1 MMQPDLQLAPA
12 AETSGTAAAQ
22 NRVLRNTYALL
33 GVSMIPTV
41 IGAIIGTNLSFAFMR
56 ASPIVSVLVLL
67 AIVYGLMFAI
77 EKNKD
82 SSLGVYLLLTFTFFM
97 GIILG
102 PLLQVAL
109 AFSNGA
115 QLITVAAG
123 GTGVTFIA
131 MAAFSA
137 TTKRD
142 LSGMGRFLFVGAIVL
157 MIGVVANI
165 FFQMPAM
172 QLALSAAFILFSSLV
187 IAYTINSVVH
197 GGETNY
203 ISATLSIYV
212 SIYNIFTSLLRL
224 LMAITG
230 NRN

>member
-1 MMQPDLQLAPA
+1 MQPDLQMIPVAGTGGIA
-12 AETSGTAAAQ
+12 ATQ

-33 GVSMIPTV
+33 GVTMIPTV
-41 IGAIIGTNLSFAFMR
+41 IGAIVGTNLSFAFMR
-56 ASPIVSVLVLL
+56 TSPIMSVLVLL
-67 AIVYGLMFAI
+67 AIIYGLMFAI
-77 EKNKD
+77 EKNKN
-82 SSLGVYLLLTFTFFM
+82 SSIGVYLLLGFTFFM
-97 GIILG
+97 GVILG
-102 PLLQVAL
+102 PLLQTAL
-109 AFSNGA
+109 SLKNGA

-123 GTGVTFIA
+123 GTGIVFMA

-157 MIGVVANI
+157 MVAMLANI
-165 FFQMPAM
+165 FFQMPAL
-172 QLALSAAFILFSSLV
+172 QLAICAAFILFSSMV

-212 SIYNIFTSLLRL
+212 SIYNIFSSLLQI
-224 LMAITG
+224 LMALTG
-230 NRN
+230 NRD

>member
-1 MMQPDLQLAPA
+1 MQPDLQVAPA
-12 AETSGTAAAQ
+12 AAPSGIAAAQ

-56 ASPIVSVLVLL
+56 ASPIISVLLLL
-67 AIVYGLMFAI
+67 AVVYGLMFAI

-97 GIILG
+97 GVILG

-123 GTGVTFIA
+123 GTGVTFVA

-224 LMAITG
+224 LMAVTG

>member
-1 MMQPDLQLAPA
+1 MQPDIQLAPA
-12 AETSGTAAAQ
+12 TGTSGITATQ

-41 IGAIIGTNLSFAFMR
+41 IGAIVGTNLSFAFMR
-56 ASPIVSVLVLL
+56 ASPIISVLVLM

-82 SSLGVYLLLTFTFFM
+82 SSVGVYLLLVFTFFM
-97 GIILG
+97 GVILG

-109 AFSNGA
+109 SFKNGA
-115 QLITVAAG
+115 QLIAVAAG
-123 GTGVTFIA
+123 GTGITFMA

-157 MIGVVANI
+157 MIAVVANI
-165 FFQMPAM
+165 FLQMPAL
-172 QLALSAAFILFSSLV
+172 QLALSAAFILFSSMI

-212 SIYNIFTSLLRL
+212 SIYNIFSSLLQI
-224 LMAITG
+224 LMAVTG
-230 NRN
+230 NRD

>member
-1 MMQPDLQLAPA
+1 MQPDLQLAPA
-12 AETSGTAAAQ
+12 AGTNGIAATQ

-33 GVSMIPTV
+33 GVTMIPTV
-41 IGAIIGTNLSFAFMR
+41 IGAIVGTNLSFAFMR
-56 ASPIVSVLVLL
+56 SSPIISVLVLM

-82 SSLGVYLLLTFTFFM
+82 SSVGVYLLLVFTFFM
-97 GIILG
+97 GVILG

-109 AFSNGA
+109 SFRNGA
-115 QLITVAAG
+115 QLIAVAAG
-123 GTGVTFIA
+123 GTGITFMA

-157 MIGVVANI
+157 MIAVVANI
-165 FFQMPAM
+165 FLQMPAL
-172 QLALSAAFILFSSLV
+172 QLALSAAFILFSSMI

-212 SIYNIFTSLLRL
+212 SIYNIFSSLLQI
-224 LMAITG
+224 LMAVTG
-230 NRN
+230 NRD

>member
-1 MMQPDLQLAPA
+1 MQPDIQLAPA
-12 AETSGTAAAQ
+12 TGTSGITATQ

-41 IGAIIGTNLSFAFMR
+41 IGAIVGTNLSFAFMR
-56 ASPIVSVLVLL
+56 ASPIISVLVLM

-82 SSLGVYLLLTFTFFM
+82 SSVGVYLLLVFTFFM
-97 GIILG
+97 GVILG

-109 AFSNGA
+109 SFRNGA
-115 QLITVAAG
+115 QLIAVAAG
-123 GTGVTFIA
+123 GTGITFMA

-157 MIGVVANI
+157 MIAVVANI
-165 FFQMPAM
+165 FLQMPAL
-172 QLALSAAFILFSSLV
+172 QLALSAAFILFSSMI

-212 SIYNIFTSLLRL
+212 SIYNIFSSLLQI
-224 LMAITG
+224 LMAVTG
-230 NRN
+230 NRD

>member
-1 MMQPDLQLAPA
+1 MQPDLQLAPA
-12 AETSGTAAAQ
+12 TGISDVSATQ

-33 GVSMIPTV
+33 GVTMIPTV
-41 IGAIIGTNLSFAFMR
+41 IGAIVGTNLSFAFMR
-56 ASPIVSVLVLL
+56 ASPIISVLVLL

-82 SSLGVYLLLTFTFFM
+82 SSVGVYLLLVFTFFM
-97 GIILG
+97 GVILG

-109 AFSNGA
+109 SFRNGA
-115 QLITVAAG
+115 QLIAVAAG
-123 GTGVTFIA
+123 GTGITFMA

-157 MIGVVANI
+157 MIAVVANI
-165 FFQMPAM
+165 FLQMPAL
-172 QLALSAAFILFSSLV
+172 QLALSAAFILFSSMI

-212 SIYNIFTSLLRL
+212 SIYNIFSSLLQI
-224 LMAITG
+224 LMAVTG
-230 NRN
+230 NRD

>member
-1 MMQPDLQLAPA
+1 MQPDLQLSPA
-12 AETSGTAAAQ
+12 TGISGVSATQ

-33 GVSMIPTV
+33 GVTMIPTV
-41 IGAIIGTNLSFAFMR
+41 IGAIVGTNLSFAFMR
-56 ASPIVSVLVLL
+56 ASPIISVLVLL

-82 SSLGVYLLLTFTFFM
+82 SSVGVYLLLVFTFFM
-97 GIILG
+97 GVILG

-109 AFSNGA
+109 SFRNGA
-115 QLITVAAG
+115 QLIAVAAG
-123 GTGVTFIA
+123 GTGITFMA

-157 MIGVVANI
+157 MIAVVANI
-165 FFQMPAM
+165 FLQMPAL
-172 QLALSAAFILFSSLV
+172 QLALSAAFILFSSMI

-212 SIYNIFTSLLRL
+212 SIYNIFSSLLQI
-224 LMAITG
+224 LMAVTG
-230 NRN
+230 NRD

>member
-1 MMQPDLQLAPA
+1 MQPDLQVGPA
-12 AETSGTAAAQ
+12 AATSGIAAAQ

-56 ASPIVSVLVLL
+56 ASPIISMLVLL
-67 AIVYGLMFAI
+67 AVVYGLMFAI

-97 GIILG
+97 GVILG

>member
-1 MMQPDLQLAPA
+1 MQPDLQLAPA
-12 AETSGTAAAQ
+12 AGTNGIAATQ

-41 IGAIIGTNLSFAFMR
+41 IGAIVGTNLSFAFMR
-56 ASPIVSVLVLL
+56 SSPIISVLVLM

-82 SSLGVYLLLTFTFFM
+82 SSVGVYLLLVFTFFM
-97 GIILG
+97 GVILG

-109 AFSNGA
+109 SFRNGA
-115 QLITVAAG
+115 QLIAVAAG
-123 GTGVTFIA
+123 GTGITFMA

-157 MIGVVANI
+157 MIAVVANI
-165 FFQMPAM
+165 FLQMPAL
-172 QLALSAAFILFSSLV
+172 QLALSAAFILFSSMI

-212 SIYNIFTSLLRL
+212 SIYNIFSSLLQI
-224 LMAITG
+224 LMAVTG
-230 NRN
+230 NRD

>member
-1 MMQPDLQLAPA
+1 MQPDLQLAPA
-12 AETSGTAAAQ
+12 AGTSGVAATQ
-22 NRVLRNTYALL
+22 NRVLRNTYTLL

-41 IGAIIGTNLSFAFMR
+41 IGAIVGTNLSFAFMR
-56 ASPIVSVLVLL
+56 ASPIISMLVLM

-82 SSLGVYLLLTFTFFM
+82 SSVGVYLLLVFTFFM
-97 GIILG
+97 GVILG

-109 AFSNGA
+109 SFRNGA
-115 QLITVAAG
+115 QLIAVAAG
-123 GTGVTFIA
+123 GTGITFMA

-157 MIGVVANI
+157 MIAVAANI
-165 FFQMPAM
+165 FLQMPAL
-172 QLALSAAFILFSSLV
+172 QLALSAAFILFSSMI

-212 SIYNIFTSLLRL
+212 SIYNIFSSLLQI
-224 LMAITG
+224 LMAVTG
-230 NRN
+230 NRD

>member
-1 MMQPDLQLAPA
+1 MQPDLQVAPA
-12 AETSGTAAAQ
+12 AAPSGIAAAQ

-56 ASPIVSVLVLL
+56 ASPIISMLVLL
-67 AIVYGLMFAI
+67 AVVYGLMFAI

-97 GIILG
+97 GVILG

-224 LMAITG
+224 LMAVTG

>member
-1 MMQPDLQLAPA
+1 MQPDLQITPA
-12 AETSGTAAAQ
+12 SIGSTTAITQ

-33 GVSMIPTV
+33 GVTMIPTV
-41 IGAIIGTNLSFAFMR
+41 IGAIIGTNLNFSFMR
-56 ASPIVSVLVLL
+56 ASPIISMLVLL
-67 AIVYGLMFAI
+67 AVVYGLMFAV
-77 EKNKD
+77 EKNKN
-82 SSLGVYLLLTFTFFM
+82 SSLGVYLLLAFTLFM
-97 GIILG
+97 GLILG

-109 AFSNGA
+109 KLQNGA

-123 GTGVTFIA
+123 GTGIVFMA

-157 MIGVVANI
+157 MVAMLANI
-165 FFQMPAM
+165 FFQMPAL
-172 QLALSAAFILFSSLV
+172 QLAISAAFILFSSMM

-203 ISATLSIYV
+203 ISATLSIYI
-212 SIYNIFTSLLRL
+212 SIYNIFTSLLQI

-230 NRN
+230 NKD

>member
-1 MMQPDLQLAPA
+1 MQPDLQVGPA
-12 AETSGTAAAQ
+12 AATSGIAAAQ

-56 ASPIVSVLVLL
+56 ASPIISMLVLL
-67 AIVYGLMFAI
+67 AVVYGLMFAI

-82 SSLGVYLLLTFTFFM
+82 SSLGVYLLLTFTFLM
-97 GIILG
+97 GVILG

-224 LMAITG
+224 LMAVTG

>member
-1 MMQPDLQLAPA
+1 MQPDLQVGPA
-12 AETSGTAAAQ
+12 AAASGIAAAQ

-56 ASPIVSVLVLL
+56 ASPIISVLVLL
-67 AIVYGLMFAI
+67 AVVYGLMFAI

-82 SSLGVYLLLTFTFFM
+82 SSLGVYLLLTFTFLM
-97 GIILG
+97 GVILG

-224 LMAITG
+224 LMAVTG

>member
-1 MMQPDLQLAPA
+1 MQPDLQVGPA
-12 AETSGTAAAQ
+12 AATSGIAAAQ

-56 ASPIVSVLVLL
+56 ASPIISMLVLL
-67 AIVYGLMFAI
+67 AVVYGLMFAI

-97 GIILG
+97 GVILG

-224 LMAITG
+224 LMAVTG

>member
-1 MMQPDLQLAPA
+1 MQPDLQVAPA
-12 AETSGTAAAQ
+12 AAPSGIAVAQ

-56 ASPIVSVLVLL
+56 ASPIISVLVLL
-67 AIVYGLMFAI
+67 AVVYGLMFAI

-97 GIILG
+97 GVILG

-224 LMAITG
+224 LMAVTG

>member
-1 MMQPDLQLAPA
+1 MQPDLQLAPA

>member
-1 MMQPDLQLAPA
+1 MQPDLRLAPA
-12 AETSGTAAAQ
+12 TGISGVSATQ

-33 GVSMIPTV
+33 GVTMIPTV
-41 IGAIIGTNLSFAFMR
+41 IGAIVGTNLSFAFMR
-56 ASPIVSVLVLL
+56 ASPIISVLVLL

-82 SSLGVYLLLTFTFFM
+82 SSVGVYLLLVFTFFM
-97 GIILG
+97 GVILG

-109 AFSNGA
+109 SFRNGA
-115 QLITVAAG
+115 QLIAVAAG
-123 GTGVTFIA
+123 GTGITFMA

-157 MIGVVANI
+157 MIAVVANI
-165 FFQMPAM
+165 FLQMPAL
-172 QLALSAAFILFSSLV
+172 QLALSAAFILFSSMI

-212 SIYNIFTSLLRL
+212 SIYNIFSSLLQI
-224 LMAITG
+224 LMAVTG
-230 NRN
+230 NRD

>member
-1 MMQPDLQLAPA
+1 MQPDLQMIPTAGTGGIA
-12 AETSGTAAAQ
+12 ATQ

-33 GVSMIPTV
+33 GVTMIPTV
-41 IGAIIGTNLSFAFMR
+41 IGAIVGTNLSFAFMR
-56 ASPIVSVLVLL
+56 ASPIMSVLVLL
-67 AIVYGLMFAI
+67 AIIYGLMFAI
-77 EKNKD
+77 EKNKN
-82 SSLGVYLLLTFTFFM
+82 SSIGVYLLLSFTFFM
-97 GIILG
+97 GVILG
-102 PLLQVAL
+102 PLLQTAL
-109 AFSNGA
+109 SLKNGA

-123 GTGVTFIA
+123 GTGIVFMA

-157 MIGVVANI
+157 MVAMLANI
-165 FFQMPAM
+165 FFQMPAL
-172 QLALSAAFILFSSLV
+172 QLAICAAFILFSSMV

-212 SIYNIFTSLLRL
+212 SIYNIFTSLLQI
-224 LMAITG
+224 LMALTG
-230 NRN
+230 NRD

>member
-1 MMQPDLQLAPA
+1 MQPDLQLAPA
-12 AETSGTAAAQ
+12 TGISGVSATQ

-33 GVSMIPTV
+33 GVTMIPTV
-41 IGAIIGTNLSFAFMR
+41 IGAIVGTNLSFAFMR
-56 ASPIVSVLVLL
+56 ASPIISVLVLL

-82 SSLGVYLLLTFTFFM
+82 SSVGVYLLLVFTFFM
-97 GIILG
+97 GVILG

-109 AFSNGA
+109 SFRNGA
-115 QLITVAAG
+115 QLIAVAAG
-123 GTGVTFIA
+123 GTGITFMA

-157 MIGVVANI
+157 MIAVVANI
-165 FFQMPAM
+165 FLQMPAL
-172 QLALSAAFILFSSLV
+172 QLALSAAFILFSSMI

-212 SIYNIFTSLLRL
+212 SIYNIFSSLLQI
-224 LMAITG
+224 LMAVTG
-230 NRN
+230 NRD

>member
-1 MMQPDLQLAPA
+1 MQPDLQLAPA
-12 AETSGTAAAQ
+12 TGTSGIAATQ

-41 IGAIIGTNLSFAFMR
+41 IGAIVGTNLSFAFMR
-56 ASPIVSVLVLL
+56 ASPIISVLVLM

-82 SSLGVYLLLTFTFFM
+82 SSVGVYLLLVFTFFM
-97 GIILG
+97 GVILG

-109 AFSNGA
+109 SFKNGA
-115 QLITVAAG
+115 QLIAVAAG
-123 GTGVTFIA
+123 GTGITFMA

-157 MIGVVANI
+157 MIAVVANI
-165 FFQMPAM
+165 FLQMPAL
-172 QLALSAAFILFSSLV
+172 QLALSAAFILFSSMI

-212 SIYNIFTSLLRL
+212 SIYNIFSSLLQI
-224 LMAITG
+224 LMAVTG
-230 NRN
+230 NRD

>member
-1 MMQPDLQLAPA
+1 MQPDLQLAPA
-12 AETSGTAAAQ
+12 TGISGVSATQ
-22 NRVLRNTYALL
+22 NRVLRNTYTLL

-41 IGAIIGTNLSFAFMR
+41 IGAIVGTNLSFAFMR
-56 ASPIVSVLVLL
+56 ASPIISMLVLM

-82 SSLGVYLLLTFTFFM
+82 SSVGVYLLLVFTFFM
-97 GIILG
+97 GVILG

-109 AFSNGA
+109 SFRNGA
-115 QLITVAAG
+115 QLIAVAAG
-123 GTGVTFIA
+123 GTGITFMA

-157 MIGVVANI
+157 MIAVVANI
-165 FFQMPAM
+165 FLQMPAL
-172 QLALSAAFILFSSLV
+172 QLALSAAFILFSSMI

-212 SIYNIFTSLLRL
+212 SIYNIFSSLLQI
-224 LMAITG
+224 LMAVTG
-230 NRN
+230 NRD

>member
-1 MMQPDLQLAPA
+1 MQPDLQMIPTAGTGGIA
-12 AETSGTAAAQ
+12 ATQ

-33 GVSMIPTV
+33 GVTMIPTV
-41 IGAIIGTNLSFAFMR
+41 IGAIVGTNLSFAFMR
-56 ASPIVSVLVLL
+56 ASPIMSVLVLL
-67 AIVYGLMFAI
+67 AIIYGLMFAI
-77 EKNKD
+77 EKNKN
-82 SSLGVYLLLTFTFFM
+82 SSIGVYLLLSFTFFM
-97 GIILG
+97 GVILG
-102 PLLQVAL
+102 PLLQIAL
-109 AFSNGA
+109 SLKNGA

-123 GTGVTFIA
+123 GTGIVFMA

-157 MIGVVANI
+157 MVAMLANI
-165 FFQMPAM
+165 FFQMPAL
-172 QLALSAAFILFSSLV
+172 QLAICAAFILFSSMV

-212 SIYNIFTSLLRL
+212 SIYNIFTSLLQI
-224 LMAITG
+224 LMALTG
-230 NRN
+230 NRD

>member
-1 MMQPDLQLAPA
+1 MQPDLQVAPA
-12 AETSGTAAAQ
+12 AATSGIAAAQ

-56 ASPIVSVLVLL
+56 ASPIISVLLLL
-67 AIVYGLMFAI
+67 AVVYGLMFAI

-97 GIILG
+97 GVILG

-123 GTGVTFIA
+123 GTGVTFVA

-224 LMAITG
+224 LMAVTG

>member
-1 MMQPDLQLAPA
+1 MQPDLQLAPA
-12 AETSGTAAAQ
+12 TGISGVSGTQ

-33 GVSMIPTV
+33 GVTMIPTV
-41 IGAIIGTNLSFAFMR
+41 IGAIVGTNLSFAFMR
-56 ASPIVSVLVLL
+56 ASPIISVLVLL

-82 SSLGVYLLLTFTFFM
+82 SSVGVYLLLVFTFFM
-97 GIILG
+97 GVILG

-109 AFSNGA
+109 SFRNGA
-115 QLITVAAG
+115 QLIAVAAG
-123 GTGVTFIA
+123 GTGITFMA

-157 MIGVVANI
+157 MIAVVANI
-165 FFQMPAM
+165 FLQMPAL
-172 QLALSAAFILFSSLV
+172 QLALSAAFILFSSMI

-212 SIYNIFTSLLRL
+212 SIYNIFSSLLQI
-224 LMAITG
+224 LMAVTG
-230 NRN
+230 NRD

>member
-1 MMQPDLQLAPA
+1 M
-12 AETSGTAAAQ
+12 
-22 NRVLRNTYALL
+22 
-33 GVSMIPTV
+33 
-41 IGAIIGTNLSFAFMR
+41 
-56 ASPIVSVLVLL
+56 LVLL
-67 AIVYGLMFAI
+67 AVVYGLMFAI

-82 SSLGVYLLLTFTFFM
+82 SSLGVYLLLTFTFLM
-97 GIILG
+97 GVILG

-224 LMAITG
+224 LMAVTG

>member
-1 MMQPDLQLAPA
+1 MQPDLQLAPA
-12 AETSGTAAAQ
+12 TGISGVAATQ
-22 NRVLRNTYALL
+22 NRVLRNTYTLL
-33 GVSMIPTV
+33 GVTMIPTV
-41 IGAIIGTNLSFAFMR
+41 IGAIVGTNLSFAFMR
-56 ASPIVSVLVLL
+56 ASPIISVLVLL

-82 SSLGVYLLLTFTFFM
+82 SSVGVYLLLVFTFFM
-97 GIILG
+97 GVILG

-109 AFSNGA
+109 SFKNGA
-115 QLITVAAG
+115 QLIAVAAG
-123 GTGVTFIA
+123 GTGITFMA

-157 MIGVVANI
+157 MIAVVANI
-165 FFQMPAM
+165 FLQMPAL
-172 QLALSAAFILFSSLV
+172 QLAVSAAFILFSSMI
-187 IAYTINSVVH
+187 IAYTINSVVQ

-212 SIYNIFTSLLRL
+212 SIYNIFSSLLQI
-224 LMAITG
+224 LMAVTG
-230 NRN
+230 NRD

>member
-1 MMQPDLQLAPA
+1 MQPDLQMIPTAGTGGIA
-12 AETSGTAAAQ
+12 ATQ

-33 GVSMIPTV
+33 GVTMIPTV
-41 IGAIIGTNLSFAFMR
+41 IGAIVGTNLSFAFMR
-56 ASPIVSVLVLL
+56 ASPIMSVLVLL
-67 AIVYGLMFAI
+67 AIIYGLMFAI
-77 EKNKD
+77 EKNKN
-82 SSLGVYLLLTFTFFM
+82 SSIGVYLLLGFTFFM
-97 GIILG
+97 GVILG
-102 PLLQVAL
+102 PLLQIAL
-109 AFSNGA
+109 SLKNGA

-123 GTGVTFIA
+123 GTGIVFMA

-157 MIGVVANI
+157 MVAMLANI
-165 FFQMPAM
+165 FFQMPAL
-172 QLALSAAFILFSSLV
+172 QLAICAAFILFSSMV

-212 SIYNIFTSLLRL
+212 SIYNIFTSLLQI
-224 LMAITG
+224 LMALTG
-230 NRN
+230 NRD